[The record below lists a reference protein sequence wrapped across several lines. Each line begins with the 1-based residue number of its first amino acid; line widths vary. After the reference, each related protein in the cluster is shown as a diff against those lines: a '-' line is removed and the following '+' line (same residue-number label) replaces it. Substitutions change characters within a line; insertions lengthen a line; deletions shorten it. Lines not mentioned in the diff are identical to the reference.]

1 MLIYAIPLYVLT
13 GALVWA
19 IYTLVMRARDA
30 LERPI
35 PPVQVTWSGDVTFEG
50 APQPDFARVTQDLD
64 SPAVEIAEMQRVF
77 SQIDPMDG
85 VIPYVDNDWAYRV
98 DNDEPIDQQI
108 IGQGELF
115 NNLLGI
121 GDDDV

>member
-1 MLIYAIPLYVLT
+1 
-13 GALVWA
+13 
-19 IYTLVMRARDA
+19 
-30 LERPI
+30 
-35 PPVQVTWSGDVTFEG
+35 
-50 APQPDFARVTQDLD
+50 
-64 SPAVEIAEMQRVF
+64 
-77 SQIDPMDG
+77 MDG

-98 DNDEPIDQQI
+98 DNDEPIDRQI